1 MLLGSL
7 GKLEQDMHGLLE
19 TQSLFDSGKCIK

>member
-1 MLLGSL
+1 MLLGPL

-19 TQSLFDSGKCIK
+19 TQSLLDSRKRIK

>member
-7 GKLEQDMHGLLE
+7 GKLEQDMHSLLE
-19 TQSLFDSGKCIK
+19 TQSLLDSRKCIK